1 MPRQNRHRREPPR
14 PLSGALGVQRTESG
28 ADGDWIVRPVTATQT
43 TKTYRCPGCDHEI
56 RPGTAHVVAWPADEL
71 GTVADRR
78 HWHTACWSAR
88 GRRGPTPR
96 RW

>member
-1 MPRQNRHRREPPR
+1 MPRRNRSQPTGPR
-14 PLSGALGVQRTESG
+14 PLSGALADQRRESG
-28 ADGDWIVRPVTATQT
+28 PDGEWLVRNVPGTHA

-56 RPGTAHVVAWPADEL
+56 RPGTAHVVAWSAEDG

-78 HWHTACWSAR
+78 HWHTGCWSAR
-88 GRRGPTPR
+88 SRR